1 MRTLDV
7 TIDRYGAMITG
18 KAGMRRIRIIDA
30 VPDLQLWLNMHPRDD
45 APNAPLWITPKGGA
59 LSYTQAHAI
68 CTKAGEAAEKNV
80 LVG

>member
-1 MRTLDV
+1 
-7 TIDRYGAMITG
+7 
-18 KAGMRRIRIIDA
+18 MRRIRIIDA

-68 CTKAGEAAEKNV
+68 CTKAGEAAGLYIKLANPQIFEALKGLAAEKNV